1 MLRVRVKMRSGACA
15 LSHQDAD
22 TGEGYQEFMGA
33 VCYQRSSLFNI
44 GVCVQAVLKAA
55 IYG

>member
-22 TGEGYQEFMGA
+22 TGEGYQEFMGGGLLPEVESA
-33 VCYQRSSLFNI
+33 
-44 GVCVQAVLKAA
+44 
-55 IYG
+55 